1 MYKLGQLSV
10 ISQST
15 GRSVGSHFINKDA
28 ISSIP
33 RHILGNFSFHL
44 DQGTLP
50 LTSSPPSADGCR
62 LRGKGVDSFYKT
74 LMSKRENVGG
84 GIDVAIVE
92 CTALHT
98 PPFPY
103 S

>member
-1 MYKLGQLSV
+1 MSTDAAAFTSYQGLSAGL
-10 ISQST
+10 IYM
-15 GRSVGSHFINKDA
+15 
-28 ISSIP
+28 
-33 RHILGNFSFHL
+33 
-44 DQGTLP
+44 

-62 LRGKGVDSFYKT
+62 LRGKGVDSFCKT